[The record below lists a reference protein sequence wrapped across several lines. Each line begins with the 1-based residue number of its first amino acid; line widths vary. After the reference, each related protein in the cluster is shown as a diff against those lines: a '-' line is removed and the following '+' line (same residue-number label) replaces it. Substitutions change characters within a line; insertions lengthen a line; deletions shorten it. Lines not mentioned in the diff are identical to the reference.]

1 MTDPNTNTNAPA
13 EPEARGFP
21 YLTVIATVA
30 TLFLFVGL
38 IAIAYNSPNY
48 LSDTKPAEPKADP
61 ATKLGEVRAKNQAI
75 LDGNPNAGAKMSV
88 QAATAELLGKLRSE
102 KDTLP
107 FPMPEPPVTEAKVPE
122 LKKTN

>member
-1 MTDPNTNTNAPA
+1 MADPNTNSLN

-21 YLTVIATVA
+21 YLTVLATVA

-61 ATKLGEVRAKNQAI
+61 ATKLGEVRAKNQAL
-75 LDGNPNAGAKMSV
+75 LDGNPSAGAKMSV
-88 QAATAELLGKLRSE
+88 AEATAKLLGTLKSE

-107 FPMPEPPVTEAKVPE
+107 FPMPEPPIPPAPE
-122 LKKTN
+122 PKKK